1 MNNDQVQKKIKSI
14 KIDNIIHSIIHLL
27 LDIIHILAF
36 YYTYFITDLEKNIFY
51 AEIFIICFFTI
62 IPLTIN
68 IFFSYLK
75 LTKKFL
81 ERLKAIL
88 KFLFYLFFL
97 NGLIISI
104 NTWNNAKILSNFYYD
119 CPFSYNV
126 KDIST
131 IFENLDSKKDIEN
144 KCNYNRCFLIDY
156 KDNKSKNDYLC
167 NMKGNIN
174 VDNCSIYIFNTKN
187 LNEELAKYIDYCSK
201 YTTMYKCEK
210 KHDFNL
216 YRLSHNYKCPNKSDI
231 YFSYAFAFIFIFI
244 DSLLFSMPWLLKYF
258 SIGDLIIL
266 LYREI
271 NNPNQSLNETSHTSK
286 IENNS
291 NNNNSLNFEKQPTR
305 TIIIDN
311 KMNNNINISNSNIS
325 KNDAEILSINK
336 SIEIKNNQN
345 ILSNKEQNNENNNI
359 ENNVENEKSK
369 SENILINNGNQNIFK
384 IFNQKIK

>member
-51 AEIFIICFFTI
+51 SEIFIICFFTI

-81 ERLKAIL
+81 ERLKSIL

-131 IFENLDSKKDIEN
+131 IFENLNSKKDIRN

-156 KDNKSKNDYLC
+156 KDNRNKNDYLC
-167 NMKGNIN
+167 NMKENIN
-174 VDNCSIYIFNTKN
+174 VDNCSIYLFNTKN
-187 LNEELAKYIDYCSK
+187 LNVELAKYIDYCSK

-286 IENNS
+286 IEDNS

-311 KMNNNINISNSNIS
+311 KMNNNINISNSNIT

-336 SIEIKNNQN
+336 SSKIKNNQN